1 MDRRILFMGN
11 PSSRSGK
18 AAARISE
25 ALSRMQERCWQVDF
39 RETEPEGRTV
49 NIARD
54 AISSRNYDL
63 LIYLGGDG
71 TFSEVAKG
79 IIDSGHEVLLG
90 VLPAGTANDQGK
102 SFGISALPSDIEA
115 NLDIIEA
122 EHTTL
127 LDVGRVERISSAGEV
142 DATNYVFHSIGW
154 GIQPDVLVQRNK
166 DRRLI
171 EQVPFLKFLYRDQAV
186 YAGAVL
192 NRYLA
197 SWREPTKF
205 EAIAMVDDERIT
217 LASLS
222 DIVVNATAVY
232 GGSWILDQRSEP
244 DDGLFEF
251 IPLHGRRDW
260 AQQALKHLTPV
271 VIWNQQFNVFDYRR
285 SSSRQFKR
293 LEVWLSRPQNA
304 DIQSQLDGEEW
315 VTGTHFR
322 LEVEP
327 KKLAVITPR
336 DFVPPWRQLVPA
348 DGD

>member
-1 MDRRILFMGN
+1 MMDRRILFMGN

-18 AAARISE
+18 AAERIST
-25 ALSRMQERCWQVDF
+25 ALSRMQDRCWQVDF

-49 NIARD
+49 DITRD
-54 AISSRNYDL
+54 AIRARNYDL
-63 LIYLGGDG
+63 VIYLGGDG
-71 TFSEVAKG
+71 TFSEVSKG
-79 IIDSGHEVLLG
+79 IIESGHQVLLG

-122 EHTTL
+122 EHTLL

-142 DATNYVFHSIGW
+142 DASNYVFHSIGW
-154 GIQPDVLVQRNK
+154 GIQPDILVQRNK

-171 EQVPFLKFLYRDQAV
+171 EDLPLLRWFYRDQAV
-186 YAGAVL
+186 YAGAIV

-197 SWREPTKF
+197 SWREPMKF
-205 EAIAMVDDERIT
+205 EAIAMVDDERVT

-232 GGSWILDQRSEP
+232 GGSWVLDQRSKP

-260 AQQALKHLTPV
+260 VQQTVKTLTPV
-271 VIWNQQFNVFDYRR
+271 VILNQQLNVFDYRR

-293 LEVWLSRPQNA
+293 LELWLSRPENA

-322 LEVEP
+322 LEVEA

-336 DFVPPWRQLVPA
+336 DFVPPWRQIVPQEE
-348 DGD
+348 

>member
-18 AAARISE
+18 AASRIAA
-25 ALSRMQERCWQVDF
+25 ALACMQSRGWEVDF
-39 RETEPEGRTV
+39 LETQPEGRTV
-49 NIARD
+49 GLARD
-54 AISSRNYDL
+54 AIRREGYG
-63 LIYLGGDG
+63 IVVYLGGDG

-79 IIDSGHEVLLG
+79 ILDSGEEVLLG

-102 SFGISALPSDIEA
+102 SFGISALPADIET

-122 EHTTL
+122 GHVTW
-127 LDVGRVERISSAGEV
+127 LDVGRIERISSSGEV
-142 DATNYVFHSIGW
+142 DASNYVFHSIGW

-166 DRRLI
+166 DRKLI
-171 EQVPFLKFLYRDQAV
+171 EQVPLLRFFYRDQAV
-186 YAGAVL
+186 YVGAIL

-205 EAIAMVDDERIT
+205 EAIAMVDDERLT

-232 GGSWILDQRSEP
+232 GGSWILDQRSKP

-260 AQQALKHLTPV
+260 AQQALKNLTPIV
-271 VIWNQQFNVFDYRR
+271 VWNQQINVFDYRR
-285 SSSRQFKR
+285 SSSRQFSR
-293 LEVWLSRPQNA
+293 LEVWLSRPENA

-322 LEVEP
+322 LEIEA
-327 KKLAVITPR
+327 KRLAVITPS
-336 DFVPPWRQLVPA
+336 DFVPPWLLSEDEQEE
-348 DGD
+348 